1 VHEPEATESAS
12 TTSRA
17 PIVETRA
24 IDYIPWAE
32 RRGQVWHQG
41 PFWFA
46 GSFVLVTMAVGFT
59 GPLAGLGFGWS
70 SIAAVLGSAVG
81 TFFMA
86 FHANQGPRLGIPQ
99 MIQSRAQFGIR
110 GVIVP
115 LLAALCVYIG
125 FNAFNGPMA
134 TQGFQAVAGKSWPWF
149 ATVIAV
155 QLLIAIAGYDLIH
168 RVQRWMTYAL
178 IVSFAVLTVGSLIA
192 LDAGKYFVMGPL
204 HATAFFSQF
213 VVSAGYQ
220 IGFAIYVSDYTRY
233 LPANTRLAPIVLWTY
248 AGANLSAL
256 WLMPLGSLYAIALK
270 NGATIT
276 SVQTA
281 GNLFA
286 PGLGSAV
293 MLVSAVALT
302 TVMAV
307 NTYGATLVALT
318 ALDCFTP
325 IRSTMRTR
333 IIGTLI
339 VSVPTVALSLLLPE
353 AYQESFSNFLTLM
366 LYFLVPWS
374 AINLVDYYWVRRGQY
389 AVLEMFRTDGVYG
402 CWAWRG
408 LLSYAVGFLAM
419 VPFFAL
425 PFFTGPAARALG
437 GVDVSIIFGL
447 LVSGLT
453 YYGLARRMDL
463 SREHG
468 AQVESLAT
476 LEPIGGATLSTV
488 ETTRE
493 AHYRRS
499 TAPTVREA
507 YPD

>member
-1 VHEPEATESAS
+1 MPDSDATAVSA
-12 TTSRA
+12 TALRP

-32 RRGQVWHQG
+32 RRGKVWYQG

-70 SIAAVLGSAVG
+70 AIAAVLGSAVG

-99 MIQSRAQFGIR
+99 MIQSRAQFGTR

-134 TQGFQAVAGKSWPWF
+134 TQSFEAVAGKRWPWF
-149 ATVIAV
+149 ATVVAV
-155 QLLIAIAGYDLIH
+155 QLVIAVAGYDLIH

-178 IVSFAVLTVGSLIA
+178 IASFAVLTAGSLVV
-192 LDAGKYFVMGPL
+192 LDAPKYFIMGPL
-204 HATAFFSQF
+204 HASAFFSQF

-270 NGATIT
+270 HGATIT
-276 SVQTA
+276 SVLTA
-281 GNLFA
+281 GNLIA
-286 PGLGSAV
+286 PGVGSIV
-293 MLVSAVALT
+293 MTVSAVALT

-318 ALDCFTP
+318 TLDCFRP
-325 IRSTMRTR
+325 IRSSMRTR
-333 IIGTLI
+333 IIGTL
-339 VSVPTVALSLLLPE
+339 SVTLPTLALSLLLPE
-353 AYQESFSNFLTLM
+353 SYQESFSNFLTLM

-374 AINLVDYYWVRRGQY
+374 AINLVDYYWVRRGRY
-389 AVLEMFRTDGVYG
+389 AVLDMFRTDGVYG
-402 CWAWRG
+402 PWAWRG
-408 LLSYAVGFLAM
+408 LLSYAVGFGAM
-419 VPFFAL
+419 VPFFSL

-437 GVDVSIIFGL
+437 GMDISIVFGL

-453 YYGLARRMDL
+453 YYGLAVRLDLRREQAAEL
-463 SREHG
+463 KSLAVLEPTHG
-468 AQVESLAT
+468 ALLRAEGDAPARDHRAAAT
-476 LEPIGGATLSTV
+476 AVRGV
-488 ETTRE
+488 
-493 AHYRRS
+493 Y
-499 TAPTVREA
+499 AP
-507 YPD
+507 

>member
-1 VHEPEATESAS
+1 VHAS
-12 TTSRA
+12 DAADQASDAARA

-24 IDYIPWAE
+24 IDYIPWTE
-32 RRGQVWHQG
+32 RRGKVWYQG

-46 GSFVLVTMAVGFT
+46 GSFILVTMAVGFT

-70 SIAAVLGSAVG
+70 AIAAVLGSAVG

-99 MIQSRAQFGIR
+99 MIQSRAQFGTR

-134 TQGFQAVAGKSWPWF
+134 TQGFQAVAGRRWPWF
-149 ATVIAV
+149 ATVMAL
-155 QLLIAIAGYDLIH
+155 QLVIAIVGYDLIH
-168 RVQRWMTYAL
+168 RVQRWLTYVL
-178 IVSFAVLTVGSLIA
+178 IASFAVLTVGTLIA
-192 LDAGKYFVMGPL
+192 LDAPRYFVMGPF

-233 LPANTRLAPIVLWTY
+233 LPPNTRLAPIVLWTY
-248 AGANLSAL
+248 VGANLSAF

-293 MLVSAVALT
+293 MIVSAVALM

-318 ALDCFTP
+318 TLDCFRP
-325 IRSTMRTR
+325 IRSSRRTR

-339 VSVPTVALSLLLPE
+339 VSIPTLALSLLLPE
-353 AYQESFSNFLTLM
+353 AYQESFNNFLTLM
-366 LYFLVPWS
+366 LYFLIPWS

-389 AVLEMFRTDGVYG
+389 AVLEMFRSDGVYG
-402 CWAWRG
+402 RWAWRG
-408 LLSYAVGFLAM
+408 LLSYAVGFCAM

-425 PFFTGPAARALG
+425 PFFSGPAARALG
-437 GVDVSIIFGL
+437 GVDISFIFGL

-463 SREHG
+463 SRERT
-468 AQVESLAT
+468 AQLESIAA
-476 LEPIGGATLSTV
+476 LEPTHAASLHAPVVDAKVPEKLAPVPGVRGAY
-488 ETTRE
+488 
-493 AHYRRS
+493 A
-499 TAPTVREA
+499 
-507 YPD
+507 D

>member
-1 VHEPEATESAS
+1 VDDPDAAGPSS
-12 TTSRA
+12 TASRA

-24 IDYIPWAE
+24 IDYVPWAE
-32 RRGQVWHQG
+32 RRGKVWYQG

-70 SIAAVLGSAVG
+70 AIAAVLGSAVG

-99 MIQSRAQFGIR
+99 MIQSRAQFGTR

-149 ATVIAV
+149 ATVMVV
-155 QLLIAIAGYDLIH
+155 QLVIAIAGYDLIH
-168 RVQRWMTYAL
+168 RVQRWLTYAL
-178 IVSFAVLTVGSLIA
+178 IASFVVLTVGSLIVLHA
-192 LDAGKYFVMGPL
+192 SKYFVIGPF

-281 GNLFA
+281 GNLYA
-286 PGLGSAV
+286 AGSA
-293 MLVSAVALT
+293 
-302 TVMAV
+302 
-307 NTYGATLVALT
+307 
-318 ALDCFTP
+318 
-325 IRSTMRTR
+325 
-333 IIGTLI
+333 
-339 VSVPTVALSLLLPE
+339 
-353 AYQESFSNFLTLM
+353 
-366 LYFLVPWS
+366 
-374 AINLVDYYWVRRGQY
+374 RR
-389 AVLEMFRTDGVYG
+389 
-402 CWAWRG
+402 
-408 LLSYAVGFLAM
+408 
-419 VPFFAL
+419 
-425 PFFTGPAARALG
+425 
-437 GVDVSIIFGL
+437 
-447 LVSGLT
+447 
-453 YYGLARRMDL
+453 
-463 SREHG
+463 
-468 AQVESLAT
+468 
-476 LEPIGGATLSTV
+476 
-488 ETTRE
+488 
-493 AHYRRS
+493 
-499 TAPTVREA
+499 
-507 YPD
+507 

>member
-1 VHEPEATESAS
+1 M
-12 TTSRA
+12 
-17 PIVETRA
+17 VETRA
-24 IDYIPWAE
+24 IDYIPSAE
-32 RRGQVWHQG
+32 RRGKVWYQG

-70 SIAAVLGSAVG
+70 AIAAVLGSAVG

-99 MIQSRAQFGIR
+99 MIQSRAQFGTR

-134 TQGFQAVAGKSWPWF
+134 TQSFQAVAGKSWPWF
-149 ATVIAV
+149 ATVMAV

-168 RVQRWMTYAL
+168 GVQRWLTYAL
-178 IVSFAVLTVGSLIA
+178 IASFAVLTVASLIA
-192 LDAGKYFVMGPL
+192 LHATKYFVMGPF
-204 HATAFFSQF
+204 HASAFFSQF

-233 LPANTRLAPIVLWTY
+233 LPTNTRLAPIVLWTY

-293 MLVSAVALT
+293 MLVAAIALT

-318 ALDCFTP
+318 ALDCFRP

-333 IIGTLI
+333 IIGTVI
-339 VSVPTVALSLLLPE
+339 VSVPTLALSLLLPE
-353 AYQESFSNFLTLM
+353 AYQESFNNFLTLM

-389 AVLEMFRTDGVYG
+389 AVLDMFRTDGVYG
-402 CWAWRG
+402 RWAWRG
-408 LLSYAVGFLAM
+408 LLSYAVGFCAM

-425 PFFTGPAARALG
+425 PFFRGPAARALG
-437 GVDVSIIFGL
+437 GVDISIIFGL

-463 SREHG
+463 SREQR
-468 AQVESLAT
+468 AQRESLAA
-476 LEPIGGATLSTV
+476 LEPAQTAVAPLPETRHGAVDQRGFRPSATQAV
-488 ETTRE
+488 
-493 AHYRRS
+493 
-499 TAPTVREA
+499 P
-507 YPD
+507 